1 MATKVLIVGGGARE
15 HAMARALVEG
25 GARLYAVLKNR
36 NPGILRLA
44 PDSLLAPETDIEKV
58 TKYAKTKGAELAVV
72 GPEAPLEAGLTDALE
87 GIGIRCAS
95 PSENAA
101 RLETSK
107 EFMRSLMAR
116 NHLPGRIEHWVFR
129 DISEVKM
136 FLGGYDGPVAVK
148 PVGLTG
154 GKGVKLSGDQ
164 LQGKADVIAY
174 ASEVLEKRIG
184 GSARVVIEEKVEGE
198 EFTLQ
203 AFCDGS
209 TVTPM
214 PAVQDHKRA
223 FEGDLGPNTGGMGS
237 YSQQD
242 HLLPFLK
249 KEEYDQSVY
258 ILQKVVDILK
268 RDGCPFKGPIYGQ
281 FMLTKDGP
289 RVIEF
294 NARFGDPE
302 AMNVLSLLKSNFLES
317 CEQMA
322 SGGNGVKASFYRK
335 ATVCKYVVPVG
346 YGVSS
351 RAGSPLAVDEEAIEK
366 AGARL
371 YYAAVNQSED
381 GRVLT
386 TSSRALGIVGIAEDI
401 AQAERSC
408 ESALSHVKGE
418 YFVRHDI
425 GRPEALRRKVE
436 HMEKIRRGNR

>member
-1 MATKVLIVGGGARE
+1 MATKVLLVGGGARE

-25 GARLYAVLKNR
+25 GAQLYAVLKNR

-44 PDSLLAPETDIEKV
+44 RDSLLVQETDIGKV
-58 TKYAKTKGAELAVV
+58 KAFARVKGVELALV

-87 GIGIRCAS
+87 GEGIRCAS
-95 PSENAA
+95 PSENAS

-136 FLGGYDGPVAVK
+136 FIGTYDGPVAVK

-164 LQGKADVIAY
+164 LQSKSDVIAY
-174 ASEVLEKRIG
+174 ASEVLDKKIG

-203 AFCDGS
+203 AFSDGT

-223 FEGDLGPNTGGMGS
+223 FEGDFGPNTGGMGS

-242 HLLPFLK
+242 HLLPFLRK
-249 KEEYDQSVY
+249 DEYDQSVY
-258 ILQKVVDILK
+258 VMQKVVDVLK

-281 FMLTKDGP
+281 FMLTGDGP
-289 RVIEF
+289 KVIEF

-302 AMNVLSLLKSNFLES
+302 AMNVLSILES
-317 CEQMA
+317 SFLDACEQMA
-322 SGGNGVKASFYRK
+322 SGSGTGVRSSFAHM

-346 YGVSS
+346 YGVESLS
-351 RAGSPLAVDEEAIEK
+351 GSPLTVDEKSIEK
-366 AGARL
+366 EGARL
-371 YYAAVNQSED
+371 YYAAVNQSDD

-386 TSSRALGIVGIAEDI
+386 TTSRALGIVGIAECI
-401 AQAERSC
+401 AEAEKRC

-425 GRPEALRRKVE
+425 GRPEALSKKVA
-436 HMEKIRRGNR
+436 HMEKIRGRK

>member
-1 MATKVLIVGGGARE
+1 MATKVLLIGGCARE

-25 GARLYAVLKNR
+25 GAQLYAVLKNK
-36 NPGILRLA
+36 NPGIMRLA
-44 PDSLLAPETDIEKV
+44 KDCLFVSETDVEKV
-58 TKYAKTKGAELAVV
+58 TRYAKTRGVGLAVV

-87 GIGIRCAS
+87 VEGIRCAS

-129 DISEVKM
+129 EVSEVAM
-136 FLGGYDGPVAVK
+136 FLNGYDGPVAVK

-154 GKGVKLSGDQ
+154 GKGVKMSGDQ
-164 LQGKADVIAY
+164 LKSKADAIAY
-174 ASEVLEKRIG
+174 ASEVLDKKIG
-184 GSARVVIEEKVEGE
+184 GSARVIVEEKVDGE

-203 AFCDGS
+203 AFCDG
-209 TVTPM
+209 TTLTPM

-223 FEGDLGPNTGGMGS
+223 FEGDVGPNTGGMGS

-242 HLLPFLK
+242 HILPFLK

-258 ILQKVVDILK
+258 ILQKVVDVLR

-281 FMLTKDGP
+281 FMLTADGP

-302 AMNVLSLLKSNFLES
+302 SMNVLSLLDSSFLDA
-317 CEQMA
+317 CERMA
-322 SGGNGVKASFYRK
+322 SGGNGVKATFARK

-346 YGVSS
+346 YGVESH
-351 RAGSPLAVDEEAIEK
+351 AGSPLSVDEDAIEK
-366 AGARL
+366 EGARL
-371 YYAAVNQSED
+371 YFAAVNVAED

-386 TSSRALGIVGIAEDI
+386 TSSRALGIVGIADTI
-401 AQAERSC
+401 AEAEKNC
-408 ESALSHVKGE
+408 EAALSHVKGE

-425 GRPEALRRKVE
+425 GRPEALRKKVE
-436 HMEKIRRGNR
+436 HMDKIRGRK